1 MTRTR
6 KLLLWA
12 VASLVVLG
20 VIVVSAGLWWI
31 GSLYQSERSD
41 QGHAFAALTEVRAR
55 FAGVSPAFEIRGDR
69 LVAARTGA
77 SSSPPPTA
85 LHILVWTPAD
95 STLSRVRLPFAISL
109 VATEPL
115 PLEALAGVGNQGLGA
130 IMEAKRRGNELNV
143 RLSDLGHTGRTL
155 LLDGVTPD
163 GKHVVMWSE

>member
-1 MTRTR
+1 MSRTR

-12 VASLVVLG
+12 VASLAVLG

-31 GSLYQSERSD
+31 GSLHQNERSD
-41 QGHAFAALTEVRAR
+41 PAHAFAAMTEVRAR

-69 LVAARTGA
+69 LVMARTA

-85 LHILVWTPAD
+85 LHMLVWTPAD
-95 STLSRVRLPFAISL
+95 TTLSRVRLPFAVSV

-115 PLEALAGVGNQGLGA
+115 PLEALAGVGKQGLGA
-130 IMEAKRRGNELNV
+130 LMDARRRGNELNI
-143 RLSDLGHTGRTL
+143 RLSDLERTGKTL

-163 GKHVVMWSE
+163 GKYVLMWSE

>member
-12 VASLVVLG
+12 VASFVALG
-20 VIVVSAGLWWI
+20 VIVVAAGLWWI

-41 QGHAFAALTEVRAR
+41 AGRAFAALAEVRAR

-69 LVAARTGA
+69 LVAARTAA
-77 SSSPPPTA
+77 SSSPRPTA

-95 STLSRVRLPFAISL
+95 STLSRVRLPFAVSR

-115 PLEALAGVGNQGLGA
+115 PLEALAGIGGR
-130 IMEAKRRGNELNV
+130 MEAKRPAT
-143 RLSDLGHTGRTL
+143 S
-155 LLDGVTPD
+155 
-163 GKHVVMWSE
+163 